1 MENIEILERLRGYDF
16 FKGIDYTN
24 EFEDRLE
31 KFIIFA
37 GRTRK
42 FQLENGNELNYTIV
56 KKMLNKKNILIKID
70 ENSFY
75 KYKLDEYAKVN
86 VDSIKWRILD
96 DLNIIFKDENIKF
109 TFNKNSFSSN
119 LKLFFEENQITEK
132 VDREKK
138 IPITKRLDKYKFPI
152 SVATQNSGIYEEY
165 REKLEKFLIVVA
177 KSNLF
182 IVKETK
188 EPITYHTVK
197 YLLSKKGI
205 SYNVR
210 EEEFNS
216 KSLTG
221 ISSYISNNLDIL
233 KNEMLED
240 LNIIFESKKIEF
252 DFATNK
258 DKYPVNKM
266 QTDLILLRDY
276 NFFKV
281 KTGLKEEFE
290 DRLGRLFAIAKNTKI
305 IVYKT
310 SKYDI
315 TKNELS
321 YNNIV
326 SLMKK
331 KGLKFQMSEI
341 KFGQS
346 TTLGKTISENFDTMK
361 YKILNDLNTIF
372 KEENIVFELDE
383 SKEKEVIE
391 ESEVSKKKQTISER
405 LEKYKIPLLST
416 GTFARYREN
425 LEKFLMAVAKTH
437 LFMKKKSKEPLTYP
451 IIKELLS
458 KKTLVMQTD
467 KFEFSLKKLST
478 ISPYI
483 YDNLNQ
489 IQLMLLE
496 DLNTIFDEE
505 DIEFDFIEYVN
516 KDEFIKSVKYQEKEE
531 KDITSKEE
539 ESVKVEN
546 EVEVEVKNEKVD
558 MLIENSDG
566 KSKLEKFVKILRKYH
581 FRNIRQGLDKEYT
594 DRLEKLFILVGKSK
608 RVLVKNTKQVVDY
621 EVSVSLMK
629 KKGLKFQASKKEY
642 NNGGFPESS
651 AKKFETY
658 KNNIIEDL
666 NILYENE
673 EIEFCLVDDIYSD
686 NVSEKITEKDTE
698 KVIEN
703 KVKKNSNE
711 EKISE
716 ENQKL
721 KEELENLKQ
730 TMEEM
735 KEMFK
740 TIQTDNINQFEKV
753 EFDIPDF
760 IRDMECNDVLS
771 IKANKEYFKKFKNF
785 ALYNN
790 INIGRLVNYLFY
802 YAMEELG
809 KKK

>member
-86 VDSIKWRILD
+86 IDSIKWRILD

-109 TFNKNSFSSN
+109 TFNKSFLSN
-119 LKLFFEENQITEK
+119 LKSFFEENQITEK

-138 IPITKRLDKYKFPI
+138 VPITKRLDKYKFPI

-197 YLLSKKGI
+197 YLLNKKGI
-205 SYNVR
+205 TYNVR

-216 KSLTG
+216 KSLIG

-240 LNIIFESKKIEF
+240 LNAIFESKKIEF
-252 DFATNK
+252 DFAINK
-258 DKYPVNKM
+258 DKYSVNKM

-290 DRLGRLFAIAKNTKI
+290 DRLGRLFVIAKNTKI

-331 KGLKFQMSEI
+331 KGLKFQISEI
-341 KFGQS
+341 KFGQN
-346 TTLGKTISENFDTMK
+346 TTLGKRISEEFDTMK
-361 YKILNDLNTIF
+361 YQILNDLNTIF
-372 KEENIVFELDE
+372 KEENIIFELDE
-383 SKEKEVIE
+383 NKGKEVIE
-391 ESEVSKKKQTISER
+391 ESEIPKKQTISER

-483 YDNLNQ
+483 YDNLDK

-496 DLNTIFDEE
+496 DLNAIYDED
-505 DIEFDFIEYVN
+505 DIEFDFVEYVN
-516 KDEFIKSVKYQEKEE
+516 KDEFIKSVKYQEKKE
-531 KDITSKEE
+531 KDIVSKVEDNI
-539 ESVKVEN
+539 KVEN
-546 EVEVEVKNEKVD
+546 EVEVKNEKVD
-558 MLIENSDG
+558 MLIENSYG

-581 FRNIRQGLDKEYT
+581 FKNIRQGLDKEYS

-608 RVLVKNTKQVVDY
+608 RVLVKNTKQIIDY
-621 EVSVSLMK
+621 EVAVSLMK

-673 EIEFCLVDDIYSD
+673 EIEFSLVDDIL
-686 NVSEKITEKDTE
+686 SENTINKTISKETSKETFENTKGSNNTETEKLSEEIKTLKATIE
-698 KVIEN
+698 EMNKAIAVLKSNNIEN
-703 KVKKNSNE
+703 E
-711 EKISE
+711 IS
-716 ENQKL
+716 KL
-721 KEELENLKQ
+721 K
-730 TMEEM
+730 
-735 KEMFK
+735 
-740 TIQTDNINQFEKV
+740 V
-753 EFDIPDF
+753 EIPDF
-760 IRDMECNDVLS
+760 INEMECNDILS
-771 IKANKEYFKKFKNF
+771 IKANREHFKKFKRF

-790 INIGRLVNYLFY
+790 INIGTLVNYLFY
-802 YAMEELG
+802 YAMEELT
-809 KKK
+809 K

>member
-16 FKGIDYTN
+16 FRINLKY
-24 EFEDRLE
+24 EYEERLE
-31 KFIIFA
+31 KFLILASKIN
-37 GRTRK
+37 K
-42 FQLENGNELNYTIV
+42 FQLENGNLLNYEIIKKLLKKKNLRMVRDESAFRKLKLQEIV
-56 KKMLNKKNILIKID
+56 KENI
-70 ENSFY
+70 STM
-75 KYKLDEYAKVN
+75 
-86 VDSIKWRILD
+86 KWRILD
-96 DLNIIFKDENIKF
+96 DLNAIFREDNIKF
-109 TFNKNSFSSN
+109 CFNKNFSDEQIEEQPKEFDKVKIENYLKILRFYTFNKVKTD
-119 LKLFFEENQITEK
+119 LFEE
-132 VDREKK
+132 
-138 IPITKRLDKYKFPI
+138 Y
-152 SVATQNSGIYEEY
+152 
-165 REKLEKFLIVVA
+165 
-177 KSNLF
+177 
-182 IVKETK
+182 
-188 EPITYHTVK
+188 
-197 YLLSKKGI
+197 
-205 SYNVR
+205 
-210 EEEFNS
+210 
-216 KSLTG
+216 
-221 ISSYISNNLDIL
+221 
-233 KNEMLED
+233 
-240 LNIIFESKKIEF
+240 
-252 DFATNK
+252 
-258 DKYPVNKM
+258 
-266 QTDLILLRDY
+266 
-276 NFFKV
+276 
-281 KTGLKEEFE
+281 E
-290 DRLGRLFAIAKNTKI
+290 DRLGRLLLLAKKSKAIKFIDENKEEQ
-305 IVYKT
+305 
-310 SKYDI
+310 
-315 TKNELS
+315 ELN
-321 YNNIV
+321 YETVV
-326 SLMKK
+326 SLMEKK
-331 KGLKFQMSEI
+331 DLSLQMSRI
-341 KFGQS
+341 KFKQNS
-346 TTLGKTISENFDTMK
+346 SFSSNSYLATSES
-361 YKILNDLNTIF
+361 YKKRIINDLNTIF
-372 KEENIVFELDE
+372 KEENIIFELDE
-383 SKEKEVIE
+383 SKSKEVIE
-391 ESEVSKKKQTISER
+391 DEVPKKKQTISER

-437 LFMKKKSKEPLTYP
+437 LFMKKKTKEPLTYP
-451 IIKELLS
+451 VIKELLS

-483 YDNLNQ
+483 YDNLDK

-496 DLNTIFDEE
+496 DLNAIFDEE

-516 KDEFIKSVKYQEKEE
+516 KDEFIKAVKYQEKEE
-531 KDITSKEE
+531 KNMENEE
-539 ESVKVEN
+539 DSLEMETKVEN

-566 KSKLEKFVKILRKYH
+566 KSKLENFVERLRKYH

-621 EVSVSLMK
+621 EVAVSLMK
-629 KKGLKFQASKKEY
+629 KKGLKFQATKKEY
-642 NNGGFPESS
+642 NNGGFPENL
-651 AKKFETY
+651 ARKFETY

-686 NVSEKITEKDTE
+686 NISE

-703 KVKKNSNE
+703 KLEKISKEKNNE

-760 IRDMECNDVLS
+760 IRDMEYNDV
-771 IKANKEYFKKFKNF
+771 ITVRGNKEYFQKFKRF
-785 ALYNN
+785 AILNDVP
-790 INIGRLVNYLFY
+790 INLLVNYLFY

>member
-70 ENSFY
+70 ETSFY

-138 IPITKRLDKYKFPI
+138 VPITKRLDKYKFPI

-483 YDNLNQ
+483 YDNLNK

-496 DLNTIFDEE
+496 DLNAIFDEE

-539 ESVKVEN
+539 ENVKVEN
-546 EVEVEVKNEKVD
+546 EVKNEKVD
-558 MLIENSDG
+558 ILIENSDG
-566 KSKLEKFVKILRKYH
+566 KSKLENFVERLRKYH

-621 EVSVSLMK
+621 EVAVSLMK
-629 KKGLKFQASKKEY
+629 KKGLKFQATKKKY
-642 NNGGFPESS
+642 NNGGFPENL
-651 AKKFETY
+651 ARKFETY

-666 NILYENE
+666 NTLYENE
-673 EIEFCLVDDIYSD
+673 EIEFCLVDDIYSN
-686 NVSEKITEKDTE
+686 NVSE

-703 KVKKNSNE
+703 KVEKISE
-711 EKISE
+711 EKISK

-760 IRDMECNDVLS
+760 IRDMEYNEV
-771 IKANKEYFKKFKNF
+771 ITVRGNKEYFQKFKRF
-785 ALYNN
+785 AILNDVP
-790 INIGRLVNYLFY
+790 INLLVNYLFY
-802 YAMEELG
+802 YAMEELS

>member
-42 FQLENGNELNYTIV
+42 FQLENGNELNYAIV

-86 VDSIKWRILD
+86 IDSIKWRILD
-96 DLNIIFKDENIKF
+96 DLNIIFKNENIKF

-138 IPITKRLDKYKFPI
+138 VPITKRLDKYKFPI

-197 YLLSKKGI
+197 YLLNKKGI
-205 SYNVR
+205 TYNVR

-216 KSLTG
+216 KSLIG

-240 LNIIFESKKIEF
+240 LNAIFESKKIEF
-252 DFATNK
+252 DFAINK
-258 DKYPVNKM
+258 NKYSVNKM

-290 DRLGRLFAIAKNTKI
+290 DRLGRLFVIAKNTKI

-331 KGLKFQMSEI
+331 KGLKFQISEI
-341 KFGQS
+341 KFGQN
-346 TTLGKTISENFDTMK
+346 TTLGKRISEEFDTMK
-361 YKILNDLNTIF
+361 YQILNDLNTIF
-372 KEENIVFELDE
+372 KEENIIFELDE
-383 SKEKEVIE
+383 NKGKEVIE
-391 ESEVSKKKQTISER
+391 ESEIPKKQTISER

-483 YDNLNQ
+483 YDNLDK

-496 DLNTIFDEE
+496 DLNAIYDED
-505 DIEFDFIEYVN
+505 DIEFDFVEYVN

-531 KDITSKEE
+531 KNITSKVED
-539 ESVKVEN
+539 SIKVEN
-546 EVEVEVKNEKVD
+546 EVEVKNKEVD

-608 RVLVKNTKQVVDY
+608 RVLVKNTKQIIDY
-621 EVSVSLMK
+621 EVAVSLMK

-666 NILYENE
+666 NTLYENE

>member
-42 FQLENGNELNYTIV
+42 FQLENGNELNYAIV

-86 VDSIKWRILD
+86 IDSIKWRILD

-109 TFNKNSFSSN
+109 TFNKSFLSN
-119 LKLFFEENQITEK
+119 LKSFFEENQITEK

-138 IPITKRLDKYKFPI
+138 VPITKRLDKYKFPI

-346 TTLGKTISENFDTMK
+346 TTLGKTITENFDTMK

-372 KEENIVFELDE
+372 KEENIIFELDE
-383 SKEKEVIE
+383 SKSKEVIE
-391 ESEVSKKKQTISER
+391 DEVPKKKQTISER

-416 GTFARYREN
+416 GTFAKYREN

-483 YDNLNQ
+483 YDNLNK

-496 DLNTIFDEE
+496 DLNAIFDEE

-539 ESVKVEN
+539 ENVKVEN
-546 EVEVEVKNEKVD
+546 EVKNEKVD
-558 MLIENSDG
+558 ILIENSDG
-566 KSKLEKFVKILRKYH
+566 KSKLENFVERLRKYH

-629 KKGLKFQASKKEY
+629 KKGLKFQATKKEY
-642 NNGGFPESS
+642 NNGGFPENL
-651 AKKFETY
+651 ARKFETY

-686 NVSEKITEKDTE
+686 NVSEKITEKDTK

>member
-391 ESEVSKKKQTISER
+391 ESDIPKKKQTISER

-416 GTFARYREN
+416 GTFAKYREN

-437 LFMKKKSKEPLTYP
+437 LFMKKKTKEPLTYP

-483 YDNLNQ
+483 YDNLNK

-496 DLNTIFDEE
+496 DLNAIYDEE

-516 KDEFIKSVKYQEKEE
+516 KEEFIKAVKYQEKEE
-531 KDITSKEE
+531 KDIRNEVEDSI
-539 ESVKVEN
+539 KVEN
-546 EVEVEVKNEKVD
+546 EVEIEKVD
-558 MLIENSDG
+558 MLEEYSSG
-566 KSKLEKFVKILRKYH
+566 KSKLENFVERLRKYH

-621 EVSVSLMK
+621 EVAVSLMK
-629 KKGLKFQASKKEY
+629 KKGLKFQATKKEY
-642 NNGGFPESS
+642 NNGGFPENL
-651 AKKFETY
+651 ARKFETY

-673 EIEFCLVDDIYSD
+673 EIEFCLVDDIL
-686 NVSEKITEKDTE
+686 SENTINKTISKETSKETFENTKGSNNTETEKLSEEIKTLKATIE
-698 KVIEN
+698 EMNKAIAVLKSNNIEN
-703 KVKKNSNE
+703 E
-711 EKISE
+711 ISE
-716 ENQKL
+716 L
-721 KEELENLKQ
+721 
-730 TMEEM
+730 
-735 KEMFK
+735 
-740 TIQTDNINQFEKV
+740 KV
-753 EFDIPDF
+753 EIPDF
-760 IRDMECNDVLS
+760 IKEMECNDILS
-771 IKANKEYFKKFKNF
+771 IKANREHFKKFKRF

-790 INIGRLVNYLFY
+790 INIGTLVNYLFY
-802 YAMEELG
+802 YAMEELT
-809 KKK
+809 K

>member
-483 YDNLNQ
+483 YDNLNK

-496 DLNTIFDEE
+496 DLNAIFDEE

-539 ESVKVEN
+539 ENVKVEN
-546 EVEVEVKNEKVD
+546 EVKNEKVD
-558 MLIENSDG
+558 ILIENSDG
-566 KSKLEKFVKILRKYH
+566 KSKLENFVERLRKYH

-621 EVSVSLMK
+621 EVAVSLMK

-673 EIEFCLVDDIYSD
+673 EIEFCLVDDIL
-686 NVSEKITEKDTE
+686 SENTINKTISKETSKETFENTKGSNDTETEKLSEEIKTLKATIE
-698 KVIEN
+698 EMNKAIALLKSNNIEN
-703 KVKKNSNE
+703 E
-711 EKISE
+711 IS
-716 ENQKL
+716 KL
-721 KEELENLKQ
+721 K
-730 TMEEM
+730 
-735 KEMFK
+735 
-740 TIQTDNINQFEKV
+740 V
-753 EFDIPDF
+753 EIPDF
-760 IRDMECNDVLS
+760 INEMECNDILS
-771 IKANKEYFKKFKNF
+771 IKANREHFKKFKRF

-790 INIGRLVNYLFY
+790 INIGTLVNYLFY
-802 YAMEELG
+802 YAMEELT
-809 KKK
+809 K

>member
-86 VDSIKWRILD
+86 IDSIKWRILD

-109 TFNKNSFSSN
+109 TFNKSFLSN
-119 LKLFFEENQITEK
+119 LKSFFEENQITEK

-138 IPITKRLDKYKFPI
+138 VPITKRLDKYKFPI

-197 YLLSKKGI
+197 YLLNKKGI
-205 SYNVR
+205 TYNVR

-216 KSLTG
+216 KSLIG

-240 LNIIFESKKIEF
+240 LNAIFESKKIEF
-252 DFATNK
+252 DFAINK
-258 DKYPVNKM
+258 DKYSVNKM

-290 DRLGRLFAIAKNTKI
+290 DRLGRLFVIAKNTKI

-331 KGLKFQMSEI
+331 KGLKFQISEI
-341 KFGQS
+341 KFGQN
-346 TTLGKTISENFDTMK
+346 TTLGKRISEEFDTMK
-361 YKILNDLNTIF
+361 YQILNDLNTIF
-372 KEENIVFELDE
+372 KEENIIFELDE
-383 SKEKEVIE
+383 NKGKEVIE
-391 ESEVSKKKQTISER
+391 ESEIPKKQTISER

-483 YDNLNQ
+483 YDNLDK

-496 DLNTIFDEE
+496 DLNAIYDED
-505 DIEFDFIEYVN
+505 DIEFDFVEYVN

-531 KDITSKEE
+531 KDIR
-539 ESVKVEN
+539 N
-546 EVEVEVKNEKVD
+546 EVEDSIKVETKDEEKNEKVD
-558 MLIENSDG
+558 MIKENSSS
-566 KSKLEKFVKILRKYH
+566 KNKLEKFVKILRKYH
-581 FRNIRQGLDKEYT
+581 FKNIRQGLDKEYS

-621 EVSVSLMK
+621 EVAVSLMK
-629 KKGLKFQASKKEY
+629 KKGLKFQATKKEY
-642 NNGGFPESS
+642 NNGGFPENL
-651 AKKFETY
+651 ARKFETY

-666 NILYENE
+666 NTLYENE

>member
-70 ENSFY
+70 ETSFY

-216 KSLTG
+216 KSLIG

-240 LNIIFESKKIEF
+240 LNAIFESKKIEF
-252 DFATNK
+252 DFAINK
-258 DKYPVNKM
+258 DKYSVNKM

-290 DRLGRLFAIAKNTKI
+290 DRLGRLFVIAKNTKI

-326 SLMKK
+326 FLMKK
-331 KGLKFQMSEI
+331 KGLKFQISEI
-341 KFGQS
+341 KFGQN
-346 TTLGKTISENFDTMK
+346 TTLGKRISEDFDTMK
-361 YKILNDLNTIF
+361 YQILNDLNTIF
-372 KEENIVFELDE
+372 KEENIIFELDE
-383 SKEKEVIE
+383 SKGKEVIE
-391 ESEVSKKKQTISER
+391 DEVPKKKQTISER

-416 GTFARYREN
+416 GTFARYREK

-437 LFMKKKSKEPLTYP
+437 LFMKKKTKEPLTYP

-496 DLNTIFDEE
+496 DLNAIFDEE
-505 DIEFDFIEYVN
+505 DIEFDFVEYVN
-516 KDEFIKSVKYQEKEE
+516 KDEFIKAVKYQEKEE
-531 KDITSKEE
+531 KDIRNEVE
-539 ESVKVEN
+539 ESVKVETKD
-546 EVEVEVKNEKVD
+546 EVKNEKVD
-558 MLIENSDG
+558 MLIENSDS

-581 FRNIRQGLDKEYT
+581 FKNIRQGLDKEYT

-608 RVLVKNTKQVVDY
+608 RVLVKNTKQIVDY
-621 EVSVSLMK
+621 EVAVSLMK

-642 NNGGFPESS
+642 NNGGFSESG

-673 EIEFCLVDDIYSD
+673 EIEFSLVDDIL
-686 NVSEKITEKDTE
+686 SENTINKTISKETSKETFENTKGSNNTETEKLSEEIKTLKATIE
-698 KVIEN
+698 EMNKAIAVLKSNNIEN
-703 KVKKNSNE
+703 E
-711 EKISE
+711 IS
-716 ENQKL
+716 KL
-721 KEELENLKQ
+721 K
-730 TMEEM
+730 
-735 KEMFK
+735 
-740 TIQTDNINQFEKV
+740 V
-753 EFDIPDF
+753 EIPDF
-760 IRDMECNDVLS
+760 INEMECNDILS
-771 IKANKEYFKKFKNF
+771 IKANREHFKKFKRF

-790 INIGRLVNYLFY
+790 INIGTLVNYLFY
-802 YAMEELG
+802 YAMEELT
-809 KKK
+809 K

>member
-16 FKGIDYTN
+16 FRINLKY
-24 EFEDRLE
+24 EYEERLE
-31 KFIIFA
+31 KFLILASKIN
-37 GRTRK
+37 K
-42 FQLENGNELNYTIV
+42 FQLENGNLLNYEIIKKLLKKKNLRMVRDESAFRKLKLQEIV
-56 KKMLNKKNILIKID
+56 KENI
-70 ENSFY
+70 STM
-75 KYKLDEYAKVN
+75 
-86 VDSIKWRILD
+86 KWRILD
-96 DLNIIFKDENIKF
+96 DLNAIFREDNIKF
-109 TFNKNSFSSN
+109 CFNKNSSN
-119 LKLFFEENQITEK
+119 DLIEEPHKEF
-132 VDREKK
+132 
-138 IPITKRLDKYKFPI
+138 DK
-152 SVATQNSGIYEEY
+152 A
-165 REKLEKFLIVVA
+165 
-177 KSNLF
+177 
-182 IVKETK
+182 
-188 EPITYHTVK
+188 
-197 YLLSKKGI
+197 
-205 SYNVR
+205 
-210 EEEFNS
+210 
-216 KSLTG
+216 
-221 ISSYISNNLDIL
+221 
-233 KNEMLED
+233 
-240 LNIIFESKKIEF
+240 KIE
-252 DFATNK
+252 NYLK
-258 DKYPVNKM
+258 
-266 QTDLILLRDY
+266 ILRFY
-276 NFFKV
+276 TFNKV
-281 KTGLKEEFE
+281 KTGLFEEYE
-290 DRLGRLFAIAKNTKI
+290 DRLGRLLLLAKKSKAIKFIDEN
-305 IVYKT
+305 
-310 SKYDI
+310 
-315 TKNELS
+315 NEEQNLN
-321 YNNIV
+321 YETVV
-326 SLMKK
+326 SLMEKK
-331 KGLKFQMSEI
+331 DLSLQMSRI
-341 KFGQS
+341 KFKQNS
-346 TTLGKTISENFDTMK
+346 SFSSNSYLATSES
-361 YKILNDLNTIF
+361 YKKRIINDLNTIF
-372 KEENIVFELDE
+372 KEENIIFELDE
-383 SKEKEVIE
+383 SKNKEVIE
-391 ESEVSKKKQTISER
+391 ETEVPKKKQTISER

-425 LEKFLMAVAKTH
+425 LEKFLMVVAKTH
-437 LFMKKKSKEPLTYP
+437 LFMKKKTKEPLTYP
-451 IIKELLS
+451 VIKELLS

-483 YDNLNQ
+483 YDNLDK

-496 DLNTIFDEE
+496 DLNAIFDEE
-505 DIEFDFIEYVN
+505 DIEFDFVEYVN
-516 KDEFIKSVKYQEKEE
+516 KDEFIKAVKYQEQEE
-531 KDITSKEE
+531 KDITNKEE

-546 EVEVEVKNEKVD
+546 EVENEKVD
-558 MLIENSDG
+558 MLIENSDS

-581 FRNIRQGLDKEYT
+581 FRNIRQGLDKECT

-629 KKGLKFQASKKEY
+629 KKGLKFQATKKEY
-642 NNGGFPESS
+642 NNGGFPENLTR
-651 AKKFETY
+651 KFETY
-658 KNNIIEDL
+658 KNNIIKDL

>member
-70 ENSFY
+70 ETSFY

-138 IPITKRLDKYKFPI
+138 VPITKRLDKYKFPI

-182 IVKETK
+182 IIKETK

-483 YDNLNQ
+483 YDNLNK

-496 DLNTIFDEE
+496 DLNAIFDEE

-539 ESVKVEN
+539 ENVKVEN
-546 EVEVEVKNEKVD
+546 EVKNEKVD
-558 MLIENSDG
+558 ILIENSDG
-566 KSKLEKFVKILRKYH
+566 KSKLENFVERLRKYH

-621 EVSVSLMK
+621 EVAVSLMK
-629 KKGLKFQASKKEY
+629 KKGLKFQATKKEY
-642 NNGGFPESS
+642 NNGGFPENL
-651 AKKFETY
+651 ARKFETY

-666 NILYENE
+666 NTLYENE
-673 EIEFCLVDDIYSD
+673 EIEFCLVDDIYSN
-686 NVSEKITEKDTE
+686 NVSE

-703 KVKKNSNE
+703 KVEKISE
-711 EKISE
+711 EKISK

-760 IRDMECNDVLS
+760 IRDMEYNEV
-771 IKANKEYFKKFKNF
+771 ITVRGNKEYFQKFKRF
-785 ALYNN
+785 AILNDVP
-790 INIGRLVNYLFY
+790 INLLVNYLFY
-802 YAMEELG
+802 YAMEELS

>member
-16 FKGIDYTN
+16 FRINLKY
-24 EFEDRLE
+24 EYEERLE
-31 KFIIFA
+31 KFLILASKIN
-37 GRTRK
+37 K
-42 FQLENGNELNYTIV
+42 FQLENGNLLNYEIIKKLLKKKNLRMVRDESAFRKLKLQEIV
-56 KKMLNKKNILIKID
+56 KENI
-70 ENSFY
+70 STM
-75 KYKLDEYAKVN
+75 
-86 VDSIKWRILD
+86 KWRILD
-96 DLNIIFKDENIKF
+96 DLNAIFREDNIKF
-109 TFNKNSFSSN
+109 CFNKNSSN
-119 LKLFFEENQITEK
+119 DLIEEPHKEF
-132 VDREKK
+132 
-138 IPITKRLDKYKFPI
+138 DK
-152 SVATQNSGIYEEY
+152 A
-165 REKLEKFLIVVA
+165 
-177 KSNLF
+177 
-182 IVKETK
+182 
-188 EPITYHTVK
+188 
-197 YLLSKKGI
+197 
-205 SYNVR
+205 
-210 EEEFNS
+210 
-216 KSLTG
+216 
-221 ISSYISNNLDIL
+221 
-233 KNEMLED
+233 
-240 LNIIFESKKIEF
+240 KIE
-252 DFATNK
+252 NYLK
-258 DKYPVNKM
+258 
-266 QTDLILLRDY
+266 ILRFY
-276 NFFKV
+276 TFNKV
-281 KTGLKEEFE
+281 KTGLFEEYE
-290 DRLGRLFAIAKNTKI
+290 DRLGRLLLLAKKSKAIKFIDEN
-305 IVYKT
+305 
-310 SKYDI
+310 
-315 TKNELS
+315 NEEQNLN
-321 YNNIV
+321 YETVV
-326 SLMKK
+326 SLMEKK
-331 KGLKFQMSEI
+331 DLSLQMSRI
-341 KFGQS
+341 KFKQNS
-346 TTLGKTISENFDTMK
+346 SFSSNSYLATSES
-361 YKILNDLNTIF
+361 YKKRIINDLNTIF
-372 KEENIVFELDE
+372 KEENIIFELDE
-383 SKEKEVIE
+383 SKNKEVIE
-391 ESEVSKKKQTISER
+391 ETEVPKKKQTISER

-437 LFMKKKSKEPLTYP
+437 LFMKKKTKEPLTYP
-451 IIKELLS
+451 VIKELLS

-483 YDNLNQ
+483 YDNLDK

-496 DLNTIFDEE
+496 DLNAIFDEE
-505 DIEFDFIEYVN
+505 DIEFDFVEYVN
-516 KDEFIKSVKYQEKEE
+516 KDEFIKAVKYQEQEE
-531 KDITSKEE
+531 KDITNKEE

-546 EVEVEVKNEKVD
+546 EVENEKVD
-558 MLIENSDG
+558 MLIENSDS

-581 FRNIRQGLDKEYT
+581 FRNIRQGLDKECT

-629 KKGLKFQASKKEY
+629 KKGLKFQATKKEY
-642 NNGGFPESS
+642 NNGGFPENL
-651 AKKFETY
+651 ARKFETY
-658 KNNIIEDL
+658 KNNIIKDL

-790 INIGRLVNYLFY
+790 INIGTLVNYLFY
-802 YAMEELG
+802 YAMEELT
-809 KKK
+809 K

>member
-86 VDSIKWRILD
+86 IDSIKWRILD

-109 TFNKNSFSSN
+109 TFNKSFLSN
-119 LKLFFEENQITEK
+119 LKSFFEENQITEK

-138 IPITKRLDKYKFPI
+138 VPITKRLDKYKFPI

-197 YLLSKKGI
+197 YLLNKKGI
-205 SYNVR
+205 TYNVR

-216 KSLTG
+216 KSLIG

-240 LNIIFESKKIEF
+240 LNAIFENKKIEF
-252 DFATNK
+252 DFAINK
-258 DKYPVNKM
+258 DKYSVNKM

-290 DRLGRLFAIAKNTKI
+290 DRLGRLFVIAKNTKI

-331 KGLKFQMSEI
+331 KGLKFQISEI
-341 KFGQS
+341 KFGQN
-346 TTLGKTISENFDTMK
+346 TTLGKRISEEFDTMK
-361 YKILNDLNTIF
+361 YQILNDLNTIF
-372 KEENIVFELDE
+372 KEENIIFELDE
-383 SKEKEVIE
+383 NKGKEVIE
-391 ESEVSKKKQTISER
+391 ESEIPKKQTISER

-483 YDNLNQ
+483 YDNLDK

-496 DLNTIFDEE
+496 DLNAIYDED
-505 DIEFDFIEYVN
+505 DIEFDFVEYVN

-531 KDITSKEE
+531 KDIR
-539 ESVKVEN
+539 N
-546 EVEVEVKNEKVD
+546 EVEDSIKVETKDEEKNEKVD
-558 MLIENSDG
+558 MIKENSSS
-566 KSKLEKFVKILRKYH
+566 KNKLEKFVKILRKYH
-581 FRNIRQGLDKEYT
+581 FKNIRQGLDKEYS

-621 EVSVSLMK
+621 EVAVSLMK
-629 KKGLKFQASKKEY
+629 KKGLKFQATKKEY
-642 NNGGFPESS
+642 NNGGFPENL
-651 AKKFETY
+651 ARKFETY

-666 NILYENE
+666 NTLYENE

>member
-109 TFNKNSFSSN
+109 TFNKSFSSN
-119 LKLFFEENQITEK
+119 LKLFFEENQIVEK
-132 VDREKK
+132 VDKEKK

-165 REKLEKFLIVVA
+165 KEKLEKFLIVVA

-210 EEEFNS
+210 EEDFNS

-240 LNIIFESKKIEF
+240 LNAIFESKKIEF
-252 DFATNK
+252 DFAINK
-258 DKYPVNKM
+258 DKYSVNKM

-290 DRLGRLFAIAKNTKI
+290 DRLGRLFVIAKNTKI

-346 TTLGKTISENFDTMK
+346 TTLGKRIAENFDTMK

-372 KEENIVFELDE
+372 KEENIIFELDE
-383 SKEKEVIE
+383 NKSKEVIE
-391 ESEVSKKKQTISER
+391 ESEVPKKKQTISER

-483 YDNLNQ
+483 YDNLDK

-496 DLNTIFDEE
+496 DLNAIFDEE
-505 DIEFDFIEYVN
+505 DIEFDFVEYVN

-531 KDITSKEE
+531 KDIVREE
-539 ESVKVEN
+539 IEKVKVEN
-546 EVEVEVKNEKVD
+546 EVENDEVD
-558 MLIENSDG
+558 MLEENSSG
-566 KSKLEKFVKILRKYH
+566 KSKLENFVERLRKYH

-608 RVLVKNTKQVVDY
+608 RVLVKNTKQVIDY
-621 EVSVSLMK
+621 EVAVSLMK

-642 NNGGFPESS
+642 NNGGFPENL
-651 AKKFETY
+651 ARKFETY

-666 NILYENE
+666 NTLYENE

-686 NVSEKITEKDTE
+686 NVSEKTTEKNIE

-703 KVKKNSNE
+703 KVEKISNE

-721 KEELENLKQ
+721 KEELENLRQ

>member
-70 ENSFY
+70 ETSFY

-138 IPITKRLDKYKFPI
+138 VPITKRLDKYKFPI

-483 YDNLNQ
+483 YDNLNK

-496 DLNTIFDEE
+496 DLNAIFDEE

-539 ESVKVEN
+539 ENVKVEN
-546 EVEVEVKNEKVD
+546 EVKNEKVD
-558 MLIENSDG
+558 ILIENSDG
-566 KSKLEKFVKILRKYH
+566 KSKLENFVERLRKYH

-621 EVSVSLMK
+621 EVAVSLMK
-629 KKGLKFQASKKEY
+629 KKGLKFQATKKEY
-642 NNGGFPESS
+642 NNGGFPENL
-651 AKKFETY
+651 ARKFETY

-666 NILYENE
+666 NTLYENE
-673 EIEFCLVDDIYSD
+673 EIEFCLVDDIYSN
-686 NVSEKITEKDTE
+686 NVSE

-703 KVKKNSNE
+703 KVEKISE
-711 EKISE
+711 EKISK

-760 IRDMECNDVLS
+760 IRDMEYNEV
-771 IKANKEYFKKFKNF
+771 ITVRGNKEYFQKFKRF
-785 ALYNN
+785 AILNDVP
-790 INIGRLVNYLFY
+790 INLLVNYLFY
-802 YAMEELG
+802 YAMEELS

>member
-16 FKGIDYTN
+16 FRINLKY
-24 EFEDRLE
+24 EYEERLE
-31 KFIIFA
+31 KFLILASKIN
-37 GRTRK
+37 K
-42 FQLENGNELNYTIV
+42 FQLENGNLLNYEIIKKLLKKKNLRMVRDESAFRKLKLQEIV
-56 KKMLNKKNILIKID
+56 KENI
-70 ENSFY
+70 STM
-75 KYKLDEYAKVN
+75 
-86 VDSIKWRILD
+86 KWRILD
-96 DLNIIFKDENIKF
+96 DLNAIFREDNIKF
-109 TFNKNSFSSN
+109 CFNKNFSDEQI
-119 LKLFFEENQITEK
+119 EEQPKEFDK
-132 VDREKK
+132 V
-138 IPITKRLDKYKFPI
+138 
-152 SVATQNSGIYEEY
+152 
-165 REKLEKFLIVVA
+165 
-177 KSNLF
+177 
-182 IVKETK
+182 
-188 EPITYHTVK
+188 
-197 YLLSKKGI
+197 
-205 SYNVR
+205 
-210 EEEFNS
+210 
-216 KSLTG
+216 
-221 ISSYISNNLDIL
+221 
-233 KNEMLED
+233 
-240 LNIIFESKKIEF
+240 KIE
-252 DFATNK
+252 NYLK
-258 DKYPVNKM
+258 
-266 QTDLILLRDY
+266 ILRFY
-276 NFFKV
+276 TFNKV
-281 KTGLKEEFE
+281 KTGLFEEYE
-290 DRLGRLFAIAKNTKI
+290 DRLGRLLLLAKKSKAIKFIDEN
-305 IVYKT
+305 
-310 SKYDI
+310 
-315 TKNELS
+315 NEEQNLN
-321 YNNIV
+321 YETVV
-326 SLMKK
+326 SLMEKK
-331 KGLKFQMSEI
+331 DLSLQMSRI
-341 KFGQS
+341 KFKQNS
-346 TTLGKTISENFDTMK
+346 SFSSNSYLATSES
-361 YKILNDLNTIF
+361 YKKRIINDLNTIF
-372 KEENIVFELDE
+372 KEENIIFELDE
-383 SKEKEVIE
+383 SKNKEVIE
-391 ESEVSKKKQTISER
+391 ETEVPKKKQTISER

-483 YDNLNQ
+483 YDNLDK

-496 DLNTIFDEE
+496 DLNAIYDEE

-531 KDITSKEE
+531 KDITSKVED
-539 ESVKVEN
+539 SIKVEN
-546 EVEVEVKNEKVD
+546 EVEVKNKEVD

-608 RVLVKNTKQVVDY
+608 RVLVKNTKQIIDY
-621 EVSVSLMK
+621 EVAVSLMK
-629 KKGLKFQASKKEY
+629 KKGLKFQATKKEY
-642 NNGGFPESS
+642 NNGGFPENL
-651 AKKFETY
+651 ARKFETY

-666 NILYENE
+666 NTLYENE

-711 EKISE
+711 EKISK

-760 IRDMECNDVLS
+760 IRDMEYNEV
-771 IKANKEYFKKFKNF
+771 ITVRGNKEYFQKFKRF
-785 ALYNN
+785 AILNDVP
-790 INIGRLVNYLFY
+790 INLLVNYLFY
-802 YAMEELG
+802 YAMEELS

>member
-42 FQLENGNELNYTIV
+42 FQLENGNELNYAIV

-138 IPITKRLDKYKFPI
+138 VPITKRLDKYKFPI

-197 YLLSKKGI
+197 YLLNKKGI
-205 SYNVR
+205 TYNVR

-216 KSLTG
+216 KSLIG

-240 LNIIFESKKIEF
+240 LNAIFESKKIEF
-252 DFATNK
+252 DFAINK
-258 DKYPVNKM
+258 DKYSVNKM

-290 DRLGRLFAIAKNTKI
+290 DRLGRLFVIAKNTKI

-346 TTLGKTISENFDTMK
+346 TTLGKTITENFDTMK

-483 YDNLNQ
+483 YDNLNK
-489 IQLMLLE
+489 IQLILLE
-496 DLNTIFDEE
+496 DLNAIFDEE

-531 KDITSKEE
+531 KEEKDITSKEE

-546 EVEVEVKNEKVD
+546 EVKNEKVD

-566 KSKLEKFVKILRKYH
+566 KSKLENFVERLRKYH

-621 EVSVSLMK
+621 EVAVSLMK
-629 KKGLKFQASKKEY
+629 KKGLKFQATKKEY
-642 NNGGFPESS
+642 NNGGFPENL
-651 AKKFETY
+651 ARKFETY

-666 NILYENE
+666 NTLYENE

-760 IRDMECNDVLS
+760 IRDMEYNEV
-771 IKANKEYFKKFKNF
+771 ITVRGNKEYFQKFKRF
-785 ALYNN
+785 AILNDVP
-790 INIGRLVNYLFY
+790 INLLVNYLFY
-802 YAMEELG
+802 YAMEELS

>member
-119 LKLFFEENQITEK
+119 LKLFFEENQIVEK
-132 VDREKK
+132 VDKEKK

-197 YLLSKKGI
+197 YLLNKKGI
-205 SYNVR
+205 TYNVR

-216 KSLTG
+216 KSLIG

-240 LNIIFESKKIEF
+240 LNAIFESKKIEF
-252 DFATNK
+252 DFAINK
-258 DKYPVNKM
+258 DKYSVNKM

-290 DRLGRLFAIAKNTKI
+290 DRLGRLFVIAKNTKI

-331 KGLKFQMSEI
+331 KGLKFQISEI
-341 KFGQS
+341 KFGQN
-346 TTLGKTISENFDTMK
+346 TTLGKRISEEFDTMK
-361 YKILNDLNTIF
+361 YQILNDLNTIF
-372 KEENIVFELDE
+372 KEENIIFELDE
-383 SKEKEVIE
+383 NKGKEVIE
-391 ESEVSKKKQTISER
+391 ESEIPKKQTISER

-483 YDNLNQ
+483 YDNLDK

-496 DLNTIFDEE
+496 DLNAIYDED
-505 DIEFDFIEYVN
+505 DIEFDFVEYVN

-531 KDITSKEE
+531 KNITSKVED
-539 ESVKVEN
+539 SIKVEN
-546 EVEVEVKNEKVD
+546 EVEVKNKEVD

-608 RVLVKNTKQVVDY
+608 RVLVKNTKQIIDY
-621 EVSVSLMK
+621 EVAVSLMK

-673 EIEFCLVDDIYSD
+673 EIEFCLVDDIL
-686 NVSEKITEKDTE
+686 SENTINKTISKETSKETFENTKGSNDTETEKLSEEIKTLKATIE
-698 KVIEN
+698 EMNKAIALLKSNNIEN
-703 KVKKNSNE
+703 E
-711 EKISE
+711 IS
-716 ENQKL
+716 KL
-721 KEELENLKQ
+721 K
-730 TMEEM
+730 
-735 KEMFK
+735 
-740 TIQTDNINQFEKV
+740 V
-753 EFDIPDF
+753 EIPDF
-760 IRDMECNDVLS
+760 INEMECNDILS
-771 IKANKEYFKKFKNF
+771 IKANREHFKKFKRF

-790 INIGRLVNYLFY
+790 INIGTLVNYLFY
-802 YAMEELG
+802 YAMEELT
-809 KKK
+809 K

>member
-16 FKGIDYTN
+16 FRINLKY
-24 EFEDRLE
+24 EYEERLE
-31 KFIIFA
+31 KFLILASKIN
-37 GRTRK
+37 K
-42 FQLENGNELNYTIV
+42 FQLENGNLLNYEIIKKLLKKKNLRMVRDESAFRKLKLQEIV
-56 KKMLNKKNILIKID
+56 KENI
-70 ENSFY
+70 STM
-75 KYKLDEYAKVN
+75 
-86 VDSIKWRILD
+86 KWRILD
-96 DLNIIFKDENIKF
+96 DLNAIFREDNIKF
-109 TFNKNSFSSN
+109 CFNKNFSDEQI
-119 LKLFFEENQITEK
+119 EEQPKEFDK
-132 VDREKK
+132 V
-138 IPITKRLDKYKFPI
+138 
-152 SVATQNSGIYEEY
+152 
-165 REKLEKFLIVVA
+165 
-177 KSNLF
+177 
-182 IVKETK
+182 
-188 EPITYHTVK
+188 
-197 YLLSKKGI
+197 
-205 SYNVR
+205 
-210 EEEFNS
+210 
-216 KSLTG
+216 
-221 ISSYISNNLDIL
+221 
-233 KNEMLED
+233 
-240 LNIIFESKKIEF
+240 KIE
-252 DFATNK
+252 NYLK
-258 DKYPVNKM
+258 
-266 QTDLILLRDY
+266 ILRFY
-276 NFFKV
+276 TFNKV
-281 KTGLKEEFE
+281 KTGLFEEYE
-290 DRLGRLFAIAKNTKI
+290 DRLGRLLLLAKKSKAIKFIDEN
-305 IVYKT
+305 
-310 SKYDI
+310 
-315 TKNELS
+315 NEEQNLN
-321 YNNIV
+321 YETVV
-326 SLMKK
+326 SLMEKK
-331 KGLKFQMSEI
+331 DLSLQMSRI
-341 KFGQS
+341 KFKQNS
-346 TTLGKTISENFDTMK
+346 SFSSNSYLATSES
-361 YKILNDLNTIF
+361 YKKRIINDLNTIF

-383 SKEKEVIE
+383 SKKNEVIE
-391 ESEVSKKKQTISER
+391 DEVPKKKQTISER

-437 LFMKKKSKEPLTYP
+437 LFMKKKTKEPLTYP
-451 IIKELLS
+451 VIKELLS

-483 YDNLNQ
+483 YDNLNK

-496 DLNTIFDEE
+496 DLNAIFDEE

-516 KDEFIKSVKYQEKEE
+516 KDEFIKAVKYQEK
-531 KDITSKEE
+531 DIAS
-539 ESVKVEN
+539 KVEDN
-546 EVEVEVKNEKVD
+546 IKVEDEVEVKNEKVD

-629 KKGLKFQASKKEY
+629 KKGLKFQATKKEY

-651 AKKFETY
+651 FKKFETY

-686 NVSEKITEKDTE
+686 NISE

-703 KVKKNSNE
+703 KVEKISKEKNNE

>member
-165 REKLEKFLIVVA
+165 REKLEKFLTVVA

-483 YDNLNQ
+483 YDNLNK

-496 DLNTIFDEE
+496 DLNAIFDEE

-539 ESVKVEN
+539 ENVKVEN
-546 EVEVEVKNEKVD
+546 EVKNEKVD
-558 MLIENSDG
+558 ILIENSDG
-566 KSKLEKFVKILRKYH
+566 KSKLENFVERLRKYH

-621 EVSVSLMK
+621 EVAVSLMK
-629 KKGLKFQASKKEY
+629 KKGLKFQATKKEY
-642 NNGGFPESS
+642 NNGGFPENL
-651 AKKFETY
+651 ARKFETY

-666 NILYENE
+666 NTLYENE
-673 EIEFCLVDDIYSD
+673 EIEFCLVDDIYSN
-686 NVSEKITEKDTE
+686 NVSE

-703 KVKKNSNE
+703 KVEKISE
-711 EKISE
+711 EKISK

-760 IRDMECNDVLS
+760 IRDMEYNEV
-771 IKANKEYFKKFKNF
+771 ITVRGNKEYFQKFKRF
-785 ALYNN
+785 AILNDVP
-790 INIGRLVNYLFY
+790 INLLVNYLFY
-802 YAMEELG
+802 YAMEELS

>member
-96 DLNIIFKDENIKF
+96 DLNIIFKNENIKF

-138 IPITKRLDKYKFPI
+138 VPITKRLDKYKFPI

-346 TTLGKTISENFDTMK
+346 TTLGKTITENFDTMK

-451 IIKELLS
+451 IIKELLC

-483 YDNLNQ
+483 YDNLNK

-496 DLNTIFDEE
+496 DLNAIFDEE

-539 ESVKVEN
+539 ENVKVEN
-546 EVEVEVKNEKVD
+546 EVKNEKVD
-558 MLIENSDG
+558 ILIENSDG
-566 KSKLEKFVKILRKYH
+566 KSKLENFVERLRKYH

-608 RVLVKNTKQVVDY
+608 RVLVKNTKQIIDY
-621 EVSVSLMK
+621 EVAVSLMK

-642 NNGGFPESS
+642 NNGGFSESNI
-651 AKKFETY
+651 KKFETY

-666 NILYENE
+666 NTLYENE
-673 EIEFCLVDDIYSD
+673 EIEFCLVDDIL
-686 NVSEKITEKDTE
+686 SENTINKTISKETSKETFENTKGSNNTETEKLSEEIKTLKATIE
-698 KVIEN
+698 EMNKAIAVLKSNNIEN
-703 KVKKNSNE
+703 E
-711 EKISE
+711 IS
-716 ENQKL
+716 KL
-721 KEELENLKQ
+721 K
-730 TMEEM
+730 
-735 KEMFK
+735 
-740 TIQTDNINQFEKV
+740 V
-753 EFDIPDF
+753 EIPDF
-760 IRDMECNDVLS
+760 INEMECNDILS
-771 IKANKEYFKKFKNF
+771 IKANREHFKKFKRF

-790 INIGRLVNYLFY
+790 INIGTLVNYLFY
-802 YAMEELG
+802 YAMEELT
-809 KKK
+809 K

>member
-86 VDSIKWRILD
+86 IDSIKWRILD

-109 TFNKNSFSSN
+109 TFNKSFLSN
-119 LKLFFEENQITEK
+119 LKSFFEENQITEK

-138 IPITKRLDKYKFPI
+138 VPITKRLDKYKFPI

-197 YLLSKKGI
+197 YLLNKKGI
-205 SYNVR
+205 TYNVR

-216 KSLTG
+216 KSLIG

-240 LNIIFESKKIEF
+240 LNAIFESKKIEF
-252 DFATNK
+252 DFAINK
-258 DKYPVNKM
+258 DKYSVNKM

-290 DRLGRLFAIAKNTKI
+290 DRLGRLFVIAKNTKI

-483 YDNLNQ
+483 YDNLDK

-496 DLNTIFDEE
+496 DLNAIYDED
-505 DIEFDFIEYVN
+505 DIEFDFVEYVN

-531 KDITSKEE
+531 KNITSKVED
-539 ESVKVEN
+539 SIKVEN
-546 EVEVEVKNEKVD
+546 EVEVKNKEVD

-608 RVLVKNTKQVVDY
+608 RVLVKNTKQIIDY
-621 EVSVSLMK
+621 EVAVSLMK

-673 EIEFCLVDDIYSD
+673 EIEFCLVDDIL
-686 NVSEKITEKDTE
+686 SENTINKTISKETSKETFENTKGSNDTETEKLSEEIKTLKATIE
-698 KVIEN
+698 EMNKAIALLKSNNIEN
-703 KVKKNSNE
+703 E
-711 EKISE
+711 IS
-716 ENQKL
+716 KL
-721 KEELENLKQ
+721 K
-730 TMEEM
+730 
-735 KEMFK
+735 
-740 TIQTDNINQFEKV
+740 V
-753 EFDIPDF
+753 EIPDF
-760 IRDMECNDVLS
+760 INEMECNDILS
-771 IKANKEYFKKFKNF
+771 IKANREHFKKFKRF

-790 INIGRLVNYLFY
+790 INIGTLVNYLFY
-802 YAMEELG
+802 YAMEELT
-809 KKK
+809 K

>member
-70 ENSFY
+70 ETSFY

-437 LFMKKKSKEPLTYP
+437 LFMKKKTKEPLTYP
-451 IIKELLS
+451 VIKELLS

-483 YDNLNQ
+483 YDNLNK

-496 DLNTIFDEE
+496 DLNAIFDEE

-516 KDEFIKSVKYQEKEE
+516 KDEFIKAVKYQEK
-531 KDITSKEE
+531 DIAS
-539 ESVKVEN
+539 KVEDN
-546 EVEVEVKNEKVD
+546 IKVEDEVEVKNEKVD

-629 KKGLKFQASKKEY
+629 KKGLKFQATKKEY

-651 AKKFETY
+651 FKKFETY

-686 NVSEKITEKDTE
+686 NISE

-703 KVKKNSNE
+703 KVEKISKEKNNE

>member
-70 ENSFY
+70 ETSFY

-138 IPITKRLDKYKFPI
+138 VPITKRLDKYKFPI

-383 SKEKEVIE
+383 SKSKEVIE
-391 ESEVSKKKQTISER
+391 DEVPKKKQTISER

-483 YDNLNQ
+483 YDNLNK

-496 DLNTIFDEE
+496 DLNAIFDEE

-516 KDEFIKSVKYQEKEE
+516 KDEFIKAVKYQEKEE
-531 KDITSKEE
+531 KNMENEE
-539 ESVKVEN
+539 DSLEMETKVEN
-546 EVEVEVKNEKVD
+546 EVEVEVKKEKVD

-621 EVSVSLMK
+621 EVAVSLMK
-629 KKGLKFQASKKEY
+629 KKGLKFQATKKEY
-642 NNGGFPESS
+642 NNGGFPENL
-651 AKKFETY
+651 ARKFETY

-686 NVSEKITEKDTE
+686 NVSEKA
-698 KVIEN
+698 IEN
-703 KVKKNSNE
+703 KVEKISKEKNNE

-760 IRDMECNDVLS
+760 IRDMDCNDVLS

>member
-16 FKGIDYTN
+16 FRINLKY
-24 EFEDRLE
+24 EYEERLE
-31 KFIIFA
+31 KFLILASKIN
-37 GRTRK
+37 K
-42 FQLENGNELNYTIV
+42 FQLENGNFLNYEIIKKLLKKKNVRMVRDESAFRKLKLQEIV
-56 KKMLNKKNILIKID
+56 KENIPT
-70 ENSFY
+70 
-75 KYKLDEYAKVN
+75 
-86 VDSIKWRILD
+86 IKWRILD
-96 DLNIIFKDENIKF
+96 DLNAIFREDNIKF
-109 TFNKNSFSSN
+109 CFNKNFSDEQIEEQPKEFDKVKIENYLKILRFYTFNKVKTD
-119 LKLFFEENQITEK
+119 LFEE
-132 VDREKK
+132 
-138 IPITKRLDKYKFPI
+138 Y
-152 SVATQNSGIYEEY
+152 
-165 REKLEKFLIVVA
+165 
-177 KSNLF
+177 
-182 IVKETK
+182 
-188 EPITYHTVK
+188 
-197 YLLSKKGI
+197 
-205 SYNVR
+205 
-210 EEEFNS
+210 
-216 KSLTG
+216 
-221 ISSYISNNLDIL
+221 
-233 KNEMLED
+233 
-240 LNIIFESKKIEF
+240 
-252 DFATNK
+252 
-258 DKYPVNKM
+258 
-266 QTDLILLRDY
+266 
-276 NFFKV
+276 
-281 KTGLKEEFE
+281 E
-290 DRLGRLFAIAKNTKI
+290 DRLGRLLLLAKK
-305 IVYKT
+305 
-310 SKYDI
+310 SKSIKFIDEN
-315 TKNELS
+315 KEEQELN
-321 YNNIV
+321 YETVV
-326 SLMKK
+326 SLMACKN
-331 KGLKFQMSEI
+331 LTLQMSRI
-341 KFGQS
+341 KFKQNS
-346 TTLGKTISENFDTMK
+346 SFSSNSYLATSES
-361 YKILNDLNTIF
+361 YKKRIVNDLNTIF
-372 KEENIVFELDE
+372 KEENIIFELDE
-383 SKEKEVIE
+383 SKGKEVIE
-391 ESEVSKKKQTISER
+391 ESEVPKKKQTISER

-483 YDNLNQ
+483 YDNLDK

-496 DLNTIFDEE
+496 DLNAIFDEE
-505 DIEFDFIEYVN
+505 DIEFDFVEYVN
-516 KDEFIKSVKYQEKEE
+516 KDEFIKTVKYEEKEE
-531 KDITSKEE
+531 KDIVKEE
-539 ESVKVEN
+539 EKAKIETEVEN
-546 EVEVEVKNEKVD
+546 NEVD
-558 MLIENSDG
+558 MLEENSSG
-566 KSKLEKFVKILRKYH
+566 KSKLENFVERLRKYH

-621 EVSVSLMK
+621 EVAVSLMK

-642 NNGGFPESS
+642 NNGGFPENL
-651 AKKFETY
+651 ARKFETY

-666 NILYENE
+666 NTLYENE

-686 NVSEKITEKDTE
+686 NVLGKTTEKNIE

-703 KVKKNSNE
+703 KVEKISNE

-721 KEELENLKQ
+721 KEELENLRQ

>member
-96 DLNIIFKDENIKF
+96 DLNIIFKNENIKF

-138 IPITKRLDKYKFPI
+138 VPITKRLDKYKFSI

-315 TKNELS
+315 TKNKLS

-383 SKEKEVIE
+383 SKSKEVIE
-391 ESEVSKKKQTISER
+391 DEVPKKKQTISER

-416 GTFARYREN
+416 GTFAKYREN

-483 YDNLNQ
+483 YDNLDK

-496 DLNTIFDEE
+496 DLNAIYDED
-505 DIEFDFIEYVN
+505 DIEFDFVEYVN

-531 KDITSKEE
+531 KNITSKVED
-539 ESVKVEN
+539 SIKVEN
-546 EVEVEVKNEKVD
+546 EVEVKNKEVD

-608 RVLVKNTKQVVDY
+608 RVLVKNTKQIIDY
-621 EVSVSLMK
+621 EVAVSLMK

-673 EIEFCLVDDIYSD
+673 EIEFCLVDDIL
-686 NVSEKITEKDTE
+686 SENTINKTISKETSKETFENTKGSNDTETEKLSEEIKTLKATIE
-698 KVIEN
+698 EMNKAIALLKSNNIEN
-703 KVKKNSNE
+703 E
-711 EKISE
+711 IS
-716 ENQKL
+716 KL
-721 KEELENLKQ
+721 K
-730 TMEEM
+730 
-735 KEMFK
+735 
-740 TIQTDNINQFEKV
+740 V
-753 EFDIPDF
+753 EIPDF
-760 IRDMECNDVLS
+760 INEMECNDILS
-771 IKANKEYFKKFKNF
+771 IKANREHFKKFKRF

-790 INIGRLVNYLFY
+790 INIGTLVNYLFY
-802 YAMEELG
+802 YAMEELT
-809 KKK
+809 K